1 MNFRV
6 HRTALVVALL
16 VTSILAAACGG
27 GGTEDTMKE
36 GGLTTV
42 AASAPTTAAPETTES
57 SEAPETSAGPTTSDL
72 PDPCALLTAAD
83 IEAAT
88 GIPCGEGTFN
98 ADLSSEAVAI
108 CDWISNGDE
117 FATAQ
122 TLIVAGPE
130 AFDSS
135 KETAADIY
143 TLIDVEIPGAEQ
155 AYATEEGS
163 LIAMF
168 LKGYFLQVAFLPSGP
183 GNVLEQTTKLATEA
197 ASNL

>member
-16 VTSILAAACGG
+16 VTSILVAACGG
-27 GGTEDTMKE
+27 GGTEETIQE
-36 GGLTTV
+36 GGVTTV
-42 AASAPTTAAPETTES
+42 ASAPTTAAPETTES

-72 PDPCALLTAAD
+72 PDPCALLTSAD

-88 GIPCGEGTFN
+88 GIPFGEGTFN
-98 ADLSSEAVAI
+98 ADLSSQTVAV

-135 KETAADIY
+135 KASAADIF

-163 LIAMF
+163 LIAMS